1 MPEVPEHVL
10 KVKEMLEKSL
20 GFDDPNKAI
29 ETGYWG
35 VGIGMDGNEPVIVV
49 YYDESIKKRDV
60 QLLGAYEYGGKV
72 VRVKV
77 IKAKIPSALPY
88 YRPSIWRRIKQKL
101 RRFFGPKQTSCF
113 TSKVRPLEAGTSVCD
128 CALTACSSTGPFID
142 LDTGQVAWVTAAH
155 CTKWIATCQD
165 GSNVIG
171 RPFCQPG
178 PYDGGTYPSDWIGN
192 SYKAT
197 PNFWQSVPIS
207 TDTIAIKLNEGVQV
221 STYIC
226 GTKEYFGKPIYL
238 NGKYRTPNPGEQIC
252 KSGRT
257 TYVQCG
263 TVQSVHTTVIVNYNC
278 FIRNV
283 NDVIITTPIL
293 QPGDSGSVGFATDGT
308 FLGLGFAGSDELSA
322 FIDPNEIAN
331 TLHLVPY
338 GGAPP
343 SPTPT
348 PTPTPSPSPTPT
360 PTPTPTPPPPPAPPP
375 SPPPT
380 PPPTPTPSPS
390 PPPVPPWQ
398 IVCQIGCAMCNYV
411 NQQCDCNKYI
421 EVTKVGDGKYEV
433 IIKTTTDSQCV
444 AGCLGCTILNLV
456 CCGS

>member
-10 KVKEMLEKSL
+10 KVKEMLEKAL

-35 VGIGMDGNEPVIVV
+35 VGIGMDGNEPVIIV
-49 YYDESIKKRDV
+49 YYDESIKKREV

-72 VRVKV
+72 VKVKV
-77 IKAKIPSALPY
+77 VKAKMLSALPY
-88 YRPSIWRRIKQKL
+88 YKPSIWVRLKQKIS
-101 RRFFGPKQTSCF
+101 RFFGVDQASCF

-197 PNFWQSVPIS
+197 PNFWEPVSTT
-207 TDTIAIKLNEGVQV
+207 TDTIAIKLNEGIQV

-226 GTKEYFGKPIYL
+226 GTKEFFGKPVYL
-238 NGKYRTPNPGEQIC
+238 NGKYRTPNPSEQIC

-263 TVQSVHTTVIVNYNC
+263 TVQSVHTTDHC
-278 FIRNV
+278 E
-283 NDVIITTPIL
+283 L
-293 QPGDSGSVGFATDGT
+293 QLFR
-308 FLGLGFAGSDELSA
+308 
-322 FIDPNEIAN
+322 
-331 TLHLVPY
+331 
-338 GGAPP
+338 
-343 SPTPT
+343 
-348 PTPTPSPSPTPT
+348 
-360 PTPTPTPPPPPAPPP
+360 
-375 SPPPT
+375 
-380 PPPTPTPSPS
+380 
-390 PPPVPPWQ
+390 
-398 IVCQIGCAMCNYV
+398 
-411 NQQCDCNKYI
+411 
-421 EVTKVGDGKYEV
+421 
-433 IIKTTTDSQCV
+433 
-444 AGCLGCTILNLV
+444 
-456 CCGS
+456 